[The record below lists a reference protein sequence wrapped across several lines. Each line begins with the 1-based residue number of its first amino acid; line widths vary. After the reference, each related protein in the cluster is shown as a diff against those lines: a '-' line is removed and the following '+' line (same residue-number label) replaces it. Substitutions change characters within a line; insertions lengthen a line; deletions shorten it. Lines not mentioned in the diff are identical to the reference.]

1 MPGDVQIAGIGMTL
15 GDLDRRWFR
24 QGAPLAPHPGCAIVG
39 IVMRT
44 LAWCLALVLPA
55 CFDNAP
61 EVETLG
67 GDGGGSSTVGEA
79 STSGSDT
86 ATAESSDTGGVSSS
100 LGTVSLRSAR
110 VPADSVAN
118 LSASFGSGLDDCSSE
133 GQAVGPCSIS
143 ACGVDMVQRPDAGT
157 IGFDRNGAVQAPQL
171 EPGALGHYMPV
182 QLSMAPFLPGDEVGV
197 HASGGEVPGFD
208 VLVSAPPGV
217 KFDQN
222 AVDLVLNAS
231 SPLTVTWVP
240 PPPDAAGEPP
250 AAQGQRHSPGA
261 DQAVAPGAHHPALA
275 QCLHLE
281 PLDDELAARGGD
293 ADRKLHPPRIV
304 REGEAGDVACG
315 PMLAAQAY
323 ELMDRAEIVP
333 ADLRWL
339 VQLNPMSM
347 LVDLF
352 RELLYSGH
360 VPALGSW
367 LSLAGIALLALGAG
381 WALFAWKAD
390 ECVYYV

>member
-1 MPGDVQIAGIGMTL
+1 
-15 GDLDRRWFR
+15 
-24 QGAPLAPHPGCAIVG
+24 
-39 IVMRT
+39 MRT

-86 ATAESSDTGGVSSS
+86 ATAESSDSGGVSSS

-240 PPPDAAGEPP
+240 PPPDAAGDSSVVVRMRAPMQAATCLVNANVGELEIP
-250 AAQGQRHSPGA
+250 AEVFQSFGPGA
-261 DQAVAPGAHHPALA
+261 N
-275 QCLHLE
+275 
-281 PLDDELAARGGD
+281 
-293 ADRKLHPPRIV
+293 
-304 REGEAGDVACG
+304 
-315 PMLAAQAY
+315 
-323 ELMDRAEIVP
+323 
-333 ADLRWL
+333 
-339 VQLNPMSM
+339 VQLEAFTQRDAPVTVSPWE
-347 LVDLF
+347 VT
-352 RELLYSGH
+352 
-360 VPALGSW
+360 VV
-367 LSLAGIALLALGAG
+367 LAYQIEDSTNAPVFGPRTI
-381 WALFAWKAD
+381 
-390 ECVYYV
+390 E